1 MNHKVKV
8 YITGLDED
16 LNLANSQSD
25 DEVKSL
31 LAKIICIRISGLLE
45 VAIKSRIS
53 DYSDNKT
60 PKEIKRFLTQKF
72 KDITNLKSSKLCD
85 VLGTF
90 SSDWKSS
97 FEKEISENQQL
108 KSSLDSLITLRND
121 IAHGQTCSIS
131 LNNVQQYY
139 NDVKIA
145 IDLFDKII
153 R

>member
-1 MNHKVKV
+1 MNHKVQV
-8 YITGLDED
+8 YITGLDGD
-16 LNLANSQSD
+16 LKLAKSQSD

-97 FEKEISENQQL
+97 FEKEISENPQL

>member
-16 LNLANSQSD
+16 LNLANNQSD

-53 DYSDNKT
+53 DYSDKKT

-72 KDITNLKSSKLCD
+72 KDITNLKTSKLCD
-85 VLGTF
+85 VLGAF
-90 SSDWKSS
+90 SSDWKDE
-97 FEKEISENQQL
+97 FEEEIRKNQQI

-131 LNNVQQYY
+131 LNHVQQYY

-145 IDLFDKII
+145 IGLFDKII
-153 R
+153 K

>member
-16 LNLANSQSD
+16 LNLANNQSD

-53 DYSDNKT
+53 DYSDKKT

-72 KDITNLKSSKLCD
+72 KDITNLKTSKLCD
-85 VLGTF
+85 VLGAF
-90 SSDWKSS
+90 SSDWKDE
-97 FEKEISENQQL
+97 FEEEIRNNQQI

-131 LNNVQQYY
+131 LNHVQQYY

-145 IDLFDKII
+145 IGLFDKII
-153 R
+153 K

>member
-1 MNHKVKV
+1 MNHKVQV
-8 YITGLDED
+8 YITGLDGD
-16 LNLANSQSD
+16 LKLAKSQSD

>member
-16 LNLANSQSD
+16 LNLANNQSD

-53 DYSDNKT
+53 DYSDKKT

-72 KDITNLKSSKLCD
+72 KDITNLKTSKLCD
-85 VLGTF
+85 VLGAF
-90 SSDWKSS
+90 SSDRKDE
-97 FEKEISENQQL
+97 FEEEIRNNQQI

-131 LNNVQQYY
+131 LNHVQQYY

-145 IDLFDKII
+145 IGLFDKII
-153 R
+153 K

>member
-1 MNHKVKV
+1 MNHKVQV
-8 YITGLDED
+8 YITGLDGD
-16 LNLANSQSD
+16 LKLAKSQSD

-53 DYSDNKT
+53 DYSDKKT

-72 KDITNLKSSKLCD
+72 KDITNLKTSKLCD
-85 VLGTF
+85 VLGAF
-90 SSDWKSS
+90 SSDWKDE
-97 FEKEISENQQL
+97 FEEEIRKNQQI

-131 LNNVQQYY
+131 LSHVQQYY
-139 NDVKIA
+139 DDVKIA
-145 IDLFDKII
+145 VRLFDKII
-153 R
+153 K

>member
-1 MNHKVKV
+1 MNHKVQV
-8 YITGLDED
+8 YITGLDGD
-16 LNLANSQSD
+16 LKLAKSQSD

-90 SSDWKSS
+90 SSDWKLS
-97 FEKEISENQQL
+97 FEKEISENPQL